1 MRPYQAPR
9 MRVVILTPRQRF
21 PNLAILLFFEAA
33 VRAEVKLLQQEI
45 AQCGVSANRFG

>member
-1 MRPYQAPR
+1 

-21 PNLAILLFFEAA
+21 PNLAIHLFLETS

-45 AQCGVSANRFG
+45 AQWGISVNRFG